1 MAKTYLSGNGPDESE
16 PLTESQINDAR
27 RPSSMAMSD
36 NILRDAD
43 DDETPAI
50 ERQISHANLVSFSE
64 NVGTRNLKADPE
76 FEAAELK
83 RRAEEQEKKNAKPKP
98 TPKKQKI
105 LDEQKSKEKAAKSS
119 NPPKNPEADK
129 KPQKP
134 AEPTPEKPDKKFDF
148 ASLYPEPAKTV
159 GSESEA
165 DWQKRKDDTK
175 PIPERARIEDKIPSH
190 MNRIF
195 ISYALQIIA
204 ILLAAFTVLPLK
216 LPAFLIVIIIGI
228 SAAAII
234 LSSFVAFFDFKK
246 KSALIYHDSER
257 GYLFWA
263 SVIPF
268 LLLRFILV
276 DALLKILPTLPLN
289 IQQGIAL
296 LGIPAGAYWQYQL
309 LGKNKIP
316 YSQKYTI
323 ANTSIFAVI
332 IILNMLSAGPIGAML
347 QLSNNMLFILAY
359 YLVDKAAGDMTK
371 TIVYWRKQF
380 SPKSQW

>member
-27 RPSSMAMSD
+27 RPTSMAMSD
-36 NILRDAD
+36 SILHAAD

-50 ERQISHANLVSFSE
+50 ERQISHANLISFSE

-83 RRAEEQEKKNAKPKP
+83 RRAEEQEKKRKTEANA
-98 TPKKQKI
+98 KKQKI
-105 LDEQKSKEKAAKSS
+105 LDEQKSKEKADKSS

-175 PIPERARIEDKIPSH
+175 PIPERARIDDKIPSH
-190 MNRIF
+190 MDRIF

-204 ILLAAFTVLPLK
+204 ILLAAFAVLPLK

-234 LSSFVAFFDFKK
+234 LSSLVAFFDFKK

-323 ANTSIFAVI
+323 VSTSIFAVI

-371 TIVYWRKQF
+371 TIVY
-380 SPKSQW
+380 

>member
-1 MAKTYLSGNGPDESE
+1 
-16 PLTESQINDAR
+16 
-27 RPSSMAMSD
+27 
-36 NILRDAD
+36 
-43 DDETPAI
+43 
-50 ERQISHANLVSFSE
+50 
-64 NVGTRNLKADPE
+64 
-76 FEAAELK
+76 
-83 RRAEEQEKKNAKPKP
+83 
-98 TPKKQKI
+98 
-105 LDEQKSKEKAAKSS
+105 
-119 NPPKNPEADK
+119 
-129 KPQKP
+129 
-134 AEPTPEKPDKKFDF
+134 
-148 ASLYPEPAKTV
+148 
-159 GSESEA
+159 
-165 DWQKRKDDTK
+165 
-175 PIPERARIEDKIPSH
+175 

-204 ILLAAFTVLPLK
+204 ILLATFAVLPLK

-228 SAAAII
+228 SAASII

-289 IQQGIAL
+289 IQQGIAF

-323 ANTSIFAVI
+323 VSTGIFAVI
-332 IILNMLSAGPIGAML
+332 IILNMLSAGPIGALL
-347 QLSNNMLFILAY
+347 QLSSNMLFILAY

-371 TIVYWRKQF
+371 TIVY
-380 SPKSQW
+380 

>member
-36 NILRDAD
+36 SILHADD

-50 ERQISHANLVSFSE
+50 ERQISHTNLASLSE
-64 NVGTRNLKADPE
+64 SVGTRNLKADPE

-83 RRAEEQEKKNAKPKP
+83 RRAEEQEKKCKAEADA
-98 TPKKQKI
+98 KKQKSR
-105 LDEQKSKEKAAKSS
+105 DEQKSKEKADKSS
-119 NPPKNPEADK
+119 NPPKSPEA
-129 KPQKP
+129 
-134 AEPTPEKPDKKFDF
+134 DKKFDF

-159 GSESEA
+159 GGESEA

-175 PIPERARIEDKIPSH
+175 PIPERVRIEDKIPSH

-204 ILLAAFTVLPLK
+204 ILLATFIILPLK
-216 LPAFLIVIIIGI
+216 LPAFLTVIIIGI

-234 LSSFVAFFDFKK
+234 LSSLVAFFDFKQ

-263 SVIPF
+263 SMIPF

-276 DALLKILPTLPLN
+276 YALLKILPTLPLN
-289 IQQGIAL
+289 IQQGIAF

-323 ANTSIFAVI
+323 VSTSIFAVI

-371 TIVYWRKQF
+371 TIVY
-380 SPKSQW
+380 

>member
-1 MAKTYLSGNGPDESE
+1 MAKTYLSGNGPDEPE
-16 PLTESQINDAR
+16 PLTESQINDTR

-36 NILRDAD
+36 SILRNAD

-83 RRAEEQEKKNAKPKP
+83 RRAEEQEKKRKAEADA
-98 TPKKQKI
+98 KKQKI
-105 LDEQKSKEKAAKSS
+105 LDEQKSKEKANKSS
-119 NPPKNPEADK
+119 TPPKSPEA
-129 KPQKP
+129 
-134 AEPTPEKPDKKFDF
+134 DKKFDF

-159 GSESEA
+159 GGEPEA

-175 PIPERARIEDKIPSH
+175 PIPERARIDDKIPSH
-190 MNRIF
+190 INRIF

-204 ILLAAFTVLPLK
+204 ILLATFIVLPLK
-216 LPAFLIVIIIGI
+216 LPAFLTVIIIGI
-228 SAAAII
+228 SAASII

-246 KSALIYHDSER
+246 KSVLIYHDSER

-289 IQQGIAL
+289 IQQGIAF

-371 TIVYWRKQF
+371 TIVY
-380 SPKSQW
+380 

>member
-36 NILRDAD
+36 SILRDAD

-83 RRAEEQEKKNAKPKP
+83 RRAEEQEKKRKAEADA
-98 TPKKQKI
+98 KKQKI
-105 LDEQKSKEKAAKSS
+105 LDEQKSKEKADKSS
-119 NPPKNPEADK
+119 PPPKSPEA
-129 KPQKP
+129 
-134 AEPTPEKPDKKFDF
+134 DKKFDF

-159 GSESEA
+159 GGESEA

-175 PIPERARIEDKIPSH
+175 PIPERARIDDKIPSH

-204 ILLAAFTVLPLK
+204 ILLAAFIVLPLK
-216 LPAFLIVIIIGI
+216 LPAFLTVIIIGI
-228 SAAAII
+228 SAAVII

-246 KSALIYHDSER
+246 KVHSFITTASAAIYF
-257 GYLFWA
+257 G
-263 SVIPF
+263 
-268 LLLRFILV
+268 
-276 DALLKILPTLPLN
+276 
-289 IQQGIAL
+289 
-296 LGIPAGAYWQYQL
+296 
-309 LGKNKIP
+309 
-316 YSQKYTI
+316 
-323 ANTSIFAVI
+323 
-332 IILNMLSAGPIGAML
+332 
-347 QLSNNMLFILAY
+347 LA
-359 YLVDKAAGDMTK
+359 
-371 TIVYWRKQF
+371 
-380 SPKSQW
+380 

>member
-1 MAKTYLSGNGPDESE
+1 
-16 PLTESQINDAR
+16 
-27 RPSSMAMSD
+27 
-36 NILRDAD
+36 
-43 DDETPAI
+43 
-50 ERQISHANLVSFSE
+50 
-64 NVGTRNLKADPE
+64 
-76 FEAAELK
+76 
-83 RRAEEQEKKNAKPKP
+83 
-98 TPKKQKI
+98 
-105 LDEQKSKEKAAKSS
+105 
-119 NPPKNPEADK
+119 
-129 KPQKP
+129 
-134 AEPTPEKPDKKFDF
+134 
-148 ASLYPEPAKTV
+148 
-159 GSESEA
+159 
-165 DWQKRKDDTK
+165 
-175 PIPERARIEDKIPSH
+175 

-228 SAAAII
+228 SATSII

-257 GYLFWA
+257 GYLFWV

-289 IQQGIAL
+289 IQQGIAF

-347 QLSNNMLFILAY
+347 QLSSNMLLILAY
-359 YLVDKAAGDMTK
+359 YLVDKTAGDMTK
-371 TIVYWRKQF
+371 TIVY
-380 SPKSQW
+380 

>member
-27 RPSSMAMSD
+27 HPSSMAMSD
-36 NILRDAD
+36 SILRDAD

-83 RRAEEQEKKNAKPKP
+83 RRAEEQEKKRKAEADA
-98 TPKKQKI
+98 KKQKI
-105 LDEQKSKEKAAKSS
+105 LDEQKSKEKADKSS
-119 NPPKNPEADK
+119 NPPKSPEA
-129 KPQKP
+129 
-134 AEPTPEKPDKKFDF
+134 DKKFDF

-159 GSESEA
+159 GGKPEA

-204 ILLAAFTVLPLK
+204 ILLAAFIILPLK

-289 IQQGIAL
+289 IQQGIAF

-380 SPKSQW
+380 SSKSQW